1 MAVAAAERTPLTF
14 VRFGPSQRFLRG
26 LRPLVS
32 VGPLPLPESAGAHAS
47 RRPPQPEHHYMLFK
61 KTGQDFWSVFFVD
74 VIIFRS
80 A

>member
-1 MAVAAAERTPLTF
+1 MAAERTPLTF

-47 RRPPQPEHHYMLFK
+47 RRSPQPAHHNYFK
-61 KTGQDFWSVFFVD
+61 KTGQ
-74 VIIFRS
+74 VILVWVMSIFKEV
-80 A
+80 AAKV

>member
-1 MAVAAAERTPLTF
+1 MAAERTPLTF

-47 RRPPQPEHHYMLFK
+47 RRPPQPAHHNFK
-61 KTGQDFWSVFFVD
+61 KRLTQKVSFFVYFVYKD
-74 VIIFRS
+74 SI
-80 A
+80 